1 MSRAVVRGGKWV
13 RENGEPLDP
22 VELNQIH
29 NQLSRINEFAHGVT
43 KLTHTKIEILSHILD
58 ARPDQE
64 RAILKI
70 LSMDKAT
77 INALI

>member
-13 RENGEPLDP
+13 RENG